1 MVTDNCMIFCNFATK
16 LKPTPM
22 KLKSTLYI
30 AALWVSAMFV
40 ACGFLSSCCGT
51 GADFS
56 PADYVNPFI
65 GTSNYGHTHPGAQLP
80 WGMISV
86 SPQSVDSEDGGYHA
100 TGYIA
105 GNSNV
110 YGLAHTNLSGVGCP
124 DMGSVLLLPLCGDA
138 SLAALESG
146 VPFGEE
152 VAEAGYYSALI
163 GEESLPVLAE
173 VTTTLRTSIERYS
186 YPSGKECALLLD
198 LGRSIS
204 TKRGAEVSIVDN
216 STIEGW
222 KLDGGFGRP
231 SISHKVY
238 FRIELSRAATSAR
251 IFEEGE
257 LQQGVTS
264 RAKGEDVGV
273 QLLFDSLD
281 EPLLVKCAI
290 SYVSVENARLNMER
304 EARGWDFDK
313 VRTASKREWN
323 KQLGRIEVSQESDAN
338 CEIFYSA
345 LYHALIHPNIIS
357 DMNGEY
363 PMMGHDGKVGSNKDY
378 DRFSVFSLWDT
389 YRNVHPLL
397 TLVYPEVQSQMLSSM
412 VDIYR
417 ESGWLPKW
425 EILSNESYVMVGDPA
440 LIVIAD
446 SYLKGISDF
455 DYDTA
460 YQAMIM
466 QAFKGEGNRVRAGA
480 KPYLDYGY
488 IPHDHKCGE
497 FVWGSLSTSLEYYM
511 ADWATA
517 QMAKSMGD
525 DKNYALLA
533 ERAKGYCHFWDSD
546 YKLLRPKLKDGSFAE
561 PFDEFER
568 QGWRA
573 DGGNGY
579 VEGTAWQYTWFVP
592 YDIEGVVDL
601 FGGEEPFV
609 ERLQMCFDKGY
620 FTLGNE
626 PDMGYPFLFNYI
638 DGEQWRTQRQ
648 VEKCLDESF
657 NTTTGG
663 IPGNDDTGTTSTW
676 ALFAMMGFYPDCP
689 ALPRYTLFAP
699 RFENITIH
707 TDREYYSGRDIEISR
722 RGEPKTGLQIPFTIN
737 GKRESSYFIDH
748 QTLVDGAEIIF
759 GE

>member
-1 MVTDNCMIFCNFATK
+1 MSCSSVDNSDA
-16 LKPTPM
+16 
-22 KLKSTLYI
+22 
-30 AALWVSAMFV
+30 
-40 ACGFLSSCCGT
+40 
-51 GADFS
+51 FS

-65 GTSNYGHTHPGAQLP
+65 GTSNYGFTHPGAQLP

-86 SPQSVDSEDGGYHA
+86 SPQSVDSEDGDYHA
-100 TGYIA
+100 AGYIA
-105 GNSNV
+105 GNNNI

-124 DMGSVLLLPLCGDA
+124 DMGSILLLPVSGDS
-138 SLAALESG
+138 SLQALDSG
-146 VPFGEE
+146 LPFGDE

-163 GEESLPVLAE
+163 GVPSREVLAE
-173 VTTTLRTSIERYS
+173 ATTTRRTSIERYS
-186 YPSGKECALLLD
+186 YPKAEECALLLD

-204 TKRGAEVSIVDN
+204 TKRGAEVRIVDN

-231 SISHKVY
+231 TISHKVY
-238 FRIELSRAATSAR
+238 FRIELSHAATSACL
-251 IFEEGE
+251 FADGE
-257 LQQGVTS
+257 LLQTTITNATGN
-264 RAKGEDVGV
+264 DVGA
-273 QLLFDSLD
+273 QLLFDSLE

-290 SYVSVENARLNMER
+290 SYVSIENARLNIER
-304 EARGWDFDK
+304 EASSWDFDQ
-313 VRTASKREWN
+313 VRDAAKNVWN
-323 KQLGRIEVSQESDAN
+323 DKLGRIEVSQENETN
-338 CEIFYSA
+338 CEIFYTA

-357 DMNGEY
+357 DVNGEY
-363 PMMGHDGKVGSNKDY
+363 PIMGHNGEVGCNNDY

-397 TLVYPEVQSQMLSSM
+397 TLVYPDVQRQMLSSM

-440 LIVIAD
+440 LIVLAD
-446 SYLKGISDF
+446 SYLKGIRNF
-455 DYDTA
+455 DVETA
-460 YQAMIM
+460 YEAMIM
-466 QAFKGEGNRVRAGA
+466 QAFKGDGNRVRPGA

-488 IPHDHKCGE
+488 IPHDHNCGE
-497 FVWGSLSTSLEYYM
+497 FVWGSLSTTLEYYM

-525 DKNYALLA
+525 DESYAALSK
-533 ERAKGYCHFWDSD
+533 RAKGYRHFWDSD
-546 YKLLRPKLKDGSFAE
+546 YKLLRPKMKDGSFVK

-592 YDIEGVVDL
+592 YDVEGMVEL
-601 FGGEEPFV
+601 FGGEEQFV
-609 ERLQMCFDKGY
+609 ERLQMCFDDGY

-638 DGEQWRTQRQ
+638 DGEQWRTQQQ

-689 ALPRYTLFAP
+689 AAPRYTLFAP
-699 RFENITIH
+699 QFEGVKIR
-707 TDREYYSGRDIEISR
+707 TDKEYYSGSDINISR
-722 RGEPKTGLQIPFTIN
+722 KGEPKADSPTPFTIN
-737 GKRESSYFIDH
+737 GKQADRYFIDH
-748 QTLVDGAEIIF
+748 ETLVDGAEIIF